1 MEILS
6 LGEKIKRKRKE
17 LNMTL
22 KDLAGERITPGQI
35 SLVESGRSNPSMDLL
50 EYLADTLETSVEYLM
65 ESEKTQAEKICL
77 FFEQTAERCILQGN
91 LDKAEQCIENALY
104 YAEKYDLE
112 YRKAKNLYLRAEI
125 YLSKEDY
132 ALAQQFFLAANVLF
146 IKTSSYI
153 DMVHTYLNVGKLSL
167 QAKAYHSSNSYL
179 KEAEKVYLNNK
190 LTEDTLLGEIHYYL
204 SKTYFLLDDMRQA
217 MNFVFLAK
225 EEFLRVYD
233 RKKYAET
240 LALLS
245 EEYNKAG
252 ELENAIIY
260 SKKSLAIYKELKQ
273 TENIAEIENSL
284 GKLFYE
290 FDNIEESFIHYEKA
304 KKMREDNNDEKVVD
318 TLINI
323 CENYIKLKDIPNC
336 NVILQKIKSKLDINN
351 MEKVLDYNY
360 LNYRVTLLEENIE
373 KAEFILLDMLHIA
386 EKNNLEKRKA
396 EICIILGK
404 FYLELKR
411 DYESA
416 KYLDKGINSLKQVGV
431 IKN

>member
-22 KDLAGERITPGQI
+22 KDLAGDRITPGQI

-50 EYLADTLETSVEYLM
+50 EYLANTLDTSVEYLM

-77 FFEQTAERCILQGN
+77 FFEQTAERNILERN
-91 LDKAEQCIENALY
+91 TIKAEQHIESALY
-104 YAEKYDLE
+104 YAEKYNLE

-125 YLSKEDY
+125 YLNEGDFT
-132 ALAQQFFLAANVLF
+132 LAQQFFLAANVLF
-146 IKTSSYI
+146 IKTSSHV
-153 DMVHTYLNVGKLSL
+153 DMVNTYLKVGKLSL
-167 QAKAYHSSNSYL
+167 ESKAYHSSNSYL
-179 KEAEKVYLNNK
+179 KEAEKVYITNK

-204 SKTYFLLDDMRQA
+204 SKTYFLLDDIRQA
-217 MNFVFLAK
+217 MNFAFLAK
-225 EEFLRVYD
+225 EEFMKIYD
-233 RKKYAET
+233 KKKYAQT

-245 EEYNKAG
+245 EEYNELG
-252 ELENAIIY
+252 EIENSIIY
-260 SKKSLAIYKELKQ
+260 SKKSLEIYRELNQ
-273 TENIAEIENSL
+273 ENNIAEIENSL

-290 FDNIEESFIHYEKA
+290 FDNIEESFMHYEKA
-304 KKMREDNNDEKVVD
+304 KKMRADANDDKLVD

-323 CENYIKLKDIPNC
+323 CENYIKLKNIDKCYESLRNIEE
-336 NVILQKIKSKLDINN
+336 KLDSNDT
-351 MEKVLDYNY
+351 EKVLDYNF
-360 LNYRVTLLEENIE
+360 LKYRVALLEENIE
-373 KAEFILLDMLHIA
+373 KAEFILLDMLHIS
-386 EKNNLEKRKA
+386 EKNNLDKRNA

-404 FYLELKR
+404 FYLDLKR

-416 KYLDKGINSLKQVGV
+416 KYLDKGINSLKKIGI

>member
-22 KDLAGERITPGQI
+22 KDLAGDRITPGQI

-50 EYLADTLETSVEYLM
+50 EYLANTLDTSVEYLM

-77 FFEQTAERCILQGN
+77 FFEQTAERNILERN
-91 LDKAEQCIENALY
+91 TIKAEQHIESALY
-104 YAEKYDLE
+104 YAEKYNLE

-125 YLSKEDY
+125 YLSEDDFT
-132 ALAQQFFLAANVLF
+132 LAQQFFLAANVLF
-146 IKTSSYI
+146 IKTSSHV
-153 DMVHTYLNVGKLSL
+153 DMVNTYLRVGKLSL
-167 QAKAYHSSNSYL
+167 ESKAYHSSNSYL
-179 KEAEKVYLNNK
+179 KEAEKVYISNK

-204 SKTYFLLDDMRQA
+204 SKTYFLLDDIRQA
-217 MNFVFLAK
+217 MNFAFLAK
-225 EEFLRVYD
+225 EEFMKIYD
-233 RKKYAET
+233 KKKYAQT

-245 EEYNKAG
+245 EEYNELG
-252 ELENAIIY
+252 EIENSIVY
-260 SKKSLAIYKELKQ
+260 SKKSLEIYRELNQ
-273 TENIAEIENSL
+273 ENNIAEIENSL

-290 FDNIEESFIHYEKA
+290 FDNIEESFMHYEKA
-304 KKMREDNNDEKVVD
+304 KKMRADTNDVKLVD

-323 CENYIKLKDIPNC
+323 CENYIKLKDIDKC
-336 NVILQKIKSKLDINN
+336 YESLKHIDEKLDSNDI
-351 MEKVLDYNY
+351 EKILDYNF
-360 LNYRVTLLEENIE
+360 LKYRVALLEENVE
-373 KAEFILLDMLHIA
+373 KGEFILLDMLHIS
-386 EKNNLEKRKA
+386 EKNNLDKRNA

-404 FYLELKR
+404 FYLDLKR

-416 KYLDKGINSLKQVGV
+416 KYLDKGINSLKKIGI

>member
-22 KDLAGERITPGQI
+22 KDLAGDRITPGQI

-50 EYLADTLETSVEYLM
+50 EYLANTLDTSVEYLM

-77 FFEQTAERCILQGN
+77 FFEQTAERYILEDN
-91 LDKAEQCIENALY
+91 YIKAEQYIENALF
-104 YAEKYDLE
+104 YAEKYSLD

-125 YLSKEDY
+125 YLKSGEFT
-132 ALAQQFFLAANVLF
+132 LAQQFFLAANVLF
-146 IKTSSYI
+146 IKTSSCV
-153 DMVHTYLNVGKLSL
+153 DMVHTYLKVGKLSL
-167 QAKAYHSSNSYL
+167 ESKAYHSSNSYL
-179 KEAEKVYLNNK
+179 KEAEKVYISNN

-204 SKTYFLLDDMRQA
+204 SKTYFLLDDIRQA
-217 MNFVFLAK
+217 MNFAFLAK
-225 EEFLRVYD
+225 EEFMRIYD
-233 RKKYAET
+233 KKKYAKT

-245 EEYNKAG
+245 EEYNEAG
-252 ELENAIIY
+252 EIENSIVY
-260 SKKSLAIYKELKQ
+260 SKKSLEIYRELNQ
-273 TENIAEIENSL
+273 ENNISEIENSL
-284 GKLFYE
+284 GKLFCE

-304 KKMREDNNDEKVVD
+304 RKMRVDSNDEKLVD

-323 CENYIKLKDIPNC
+323 CENYIKLKDIDKCYIALNDLKE
-336 NVILQKIKSKLDINN
+336 VINN
-351 MEKVLDYNY
+351 SDIEKLLDYNF
-360 LNYRVTLLEENIE
+360 LNYKISKLEENTE
-373 KAEFILLDMLHIA
+373 KAEFILLDMLHVS
-386 EKNNLEKRKA
+386 EKYNLEKRNA

-404 FYLELKR
+404 FYLDLKR

-416 KYLDKGINSLKQVGV
+416 KYLDKGISNLKKIGI

>member
-1 MEILS
+1 MEILA

-50 EYLADTLETSVEYLM
+50 EYLAGSLDTTVEYLM

-77 FFEQTAERCILQGN
+77 FFEQTAERYILEGN
-91 LDKAEQCIENALY
+91 KIKAEQYIENALY
-104 YAEKYDLE
+104 YAEKYNLE

-125 YLSKEDY
+125 YLSEEDFT
-132 ALAQQFFLAANVLF
+132 LAQQFFLAANVLF
-146 IKTSSYI
+146 IKTSSFT
-153 DMVHTYLNVGKLSL
+153 DMVHTYLKVGKLSL
-167 QAKAYHSSNSYL
+167 ESKAYHSSNSYL
-179 KEAEKVYLNNK
+179 KEAEKVYLAHS

-204 SKTYFLLDDMRQA
+204 SKTYFLLDDIRQA
-217 MNFVFLAK
+217 MNFAFLAK
-225 EEFLRVYD
+225 EEFMKVYD
-233 RKKYAET
+233 KKKYAKT

-245 EEYNKAG
+245 EQYNKDG
-252 ELENAIIY
+252 DVESSIIY
-260 SKKSLAIYKELKQ
+260 SKKSLEIYKELNQ
-273 TENIAEIENSL
+273 DENIAEIENSL

-304 KKMREDNNDEKVVD
+304 KKMRLDMNDQRIVN

-323 CENYIKLKDIPNC
+323 CENHIKLKEIDKCYIILNDIKNIIDFDD
-336 NVILQKIKSKLDINN
+336 V
-351 MEKVLDYNY
+351 EKVLDYNF
-360 LNYRVTLLEENIE
+360 LNYRVALLEDNME
-373 KAEFILLDMLHIA
+373 KAEFVLLDMLHIS
-386 EKNNLEKRKA
+386 EKDNLDKRNA

-404 FYLELKR
+404 FYLDSKR

-416 KYLDKGINSLKQVGV
+416 KYLDKGIESLKKIGI
-431 IKN
+431 IKK

>member
-22 KDLAGERITPGQI
+22 KDLAGDRITPGQI

-50 EYLADTLETSVEYLM
+50 EYLAESLDTSVEYLM

-77 FFEQTAERCILQGN
+77 FFEQTAERYILENNQI
-91 LDKAEQCIENALY
+91 KAEQYIESALY
-104 YAEKYDLE
+104 YAEKYNLE

-125 YLSKEDY
+125 YLNEGDY
-132 ALAQQFFLAANVLF
+132 TLAQQFFLAANVLF
-146 IKTSSYI
+146 IKTSSHVE
-153 DMVHTYLNVGKLSL
+153 MVNTYLKVGKLSL
-167 QAKAYHSSNSYL
+167 ESKAYHSSNSYL
-179 KEAEKVYLNNK
+179 KEAEKIYIANN

-204 SKTYFLLDDMRQA
+204 SKTYFLLDDIRQA
-217 MNFVFLAK
+217 MNFAFLAK
-225 EEFLRVYD
+225 EEFMKIYD
-233 RKKYAET
+233 KKKYAKT

-245 EEYNKAG
+245 EEYNEAG
-252 ELENAIIY
+252 EIEKSIVY
-260 SKKSLAIYKELKQ
+260 SKKSLEIYKELNQ
-273 TENIAEIENSL
+273 EENIAEIENSL

-290 FDNIEESFIHYEKA
+290 FDNIEESFMHYEKA
-304 KKMREDNNDEKVVD
+304 KKMREDASDSKLID

-323 CENYIKLKDIPNC
+323 CENYIKLKDVDRCYSTLNE
-336 NVILQKIKSKLDINN
+336 IKEKLDQNDI
-351 MEKVLDYNY
+351 EKVLDYNF
-360 LNYRVTLLEENIE
+360 LNYRVALLEENIE
-373 KAEFILLDMLHIA
+373 KAEFILLDMLHIS
-386 EKNNLEKRKA
+386 EKNVLDKRNA

-404 FYLELKR
+404 FYLDLKR

-416 KYLDKGINSLKQVGV
+416 KYLDKGINSLKKIGI